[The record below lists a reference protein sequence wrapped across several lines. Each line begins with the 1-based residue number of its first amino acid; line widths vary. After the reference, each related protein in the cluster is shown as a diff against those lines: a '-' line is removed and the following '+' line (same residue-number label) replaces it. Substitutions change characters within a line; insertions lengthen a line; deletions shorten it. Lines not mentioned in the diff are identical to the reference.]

1 VTKTGEELAGKGRM
15 EYMEP
20 VSDRQIEEFEKK
32 NGFILP
38 IAFKEWLQIS
48 DGGELYLPA
57 GLQIY
62 GVAHKPLIDVGVGD
76 RPDDSYVV
84 IGALASG
91 DPFCAKEAVNRSLF
105 IISKSDV
112 LKMTRFT
119 QILLHFFLICRKYW
133 ELND

>member
-1 VTKTGEELAGKGRM
+1 MTKTGEELAGKGRM

-57 GLQIY
+57 GVQIY

-91 DPFCAKEAVNRSLF
+91 DPVLCQRGSEQ
-105 IISKSDV
+105 ISIYNLEVGCIEDDEIYADFTAFLSD
-112 LKMTRFT
+112 LPE
-119 QILLHFFLICRKYW
+119 ILGI
-133 ELND
+133 E